1 MRDWAQLGTDLAV
14 KSRRAQ
20 EQAELAFHRRL
31 AQQAYRRWA
40 EDVVFDVIHRL
51 HEELTLRSA
60 EMTLRSAELGHSVG
74 STYRL
79 NTPRSVPLEAGGAA
93 RCVLSLSVEDSNVDL
108 YSQWTPGSPP
118 AVHLLLS
125 RQRGGRPAQLVCLPG
140 AWLVRPE
147 RGSGFELRSFESDG
161 RTLPLEDLAFRA
173 ARLLLVH

>member
-1 MRDWAQLGTDLAV
+1 MAYKTTMRDWAQLGSDLAV

-20 EQAELAFHRRL
+20 EQAEQAFHRRL

-60 EMTLRSAELGHSVG
+60 ELGRSVG

-140 AWLVRPE
+140 AWLARPE
-147 RGSGFELRSFESDG
+147 RGNGFELRSFESDG